1 MCECQNKAAKLSL
14 ATIAAQAGNHEDER
28 GAVALPIYLSS
39 NYRHPTLK
47 EAINFDAA
55 KDYTYSRL
63 STPNRRAV
71 EKTLA
76 KLEGGTAAFAVSS
89 GMAAVQLALSILKT
103 GDRLISLDDLYGGDF
118 RYFDYLNRH
127 AGIEFDQWDGGSLAE
142 LVAKLTPK
150 TRIVWLETPSN
161 PTMKEID
168 IQAVAAAVHE
178 YDPQIKV
185 IVDNTFYTPIYQRP
199 LLKGADVVIHSATK
213 YLSGHNDLL
222 GGAVIVRMKNWLRRT
237 TTTTLRLA
245 IPWIHLTPGCFCE
258 VLRRLRCA
266 WLSTLKM
273 PRPSLS
279 ILSRRQKSKK
289 CFTQVRAV

>member
-47 EAINFDAA
+47 EAINFDAT

-89 GMAAVQLALSILKT
+89 GMAAVQLALSILET

-118 RYFDYLNRH
+118 RYFDYLKQH

-222 GGAVIVRMKNWLRRT
+222 GGAVIVKDEK
-237 TTTTLRLA
+237 LA
-245 IPWIHLTPGCFCE
+245 
-258 VLRRLRCA
+258 
-266 WLSTLKM
+266 
-273 PRPSLS
+273 
-279 ILSRRQKSKK
+279 
-289 CFTQVRAV
+289 